1 MRKLI
6 VPLLTC
12 LITMSVNAQEFSDVI
27 VIKPEEIKMKEC
39 SFDPEAD
46 AVVLM
51 HEAYADHDDQYRLIT
66 NHRVRLKI
74 LKEKGI
80 SHADIRIPFYSK
92 ENFESVE
99 VIRGRI
105 YNETSNGLLQF
116 LDLEKK
122 SVYKKNINKYWSEVV
137 FTFPSVK
144 VGSIIEYTYKSTMES
159 YGGLEDWQFQ
169 KSLPVVESRYSLVVL
184 PDYEFAYR
192 VQKRDDIPVE
202 IQPEKGTGKISFAM
216 KNIPGLRN
224 EPYMDSRKDYLQMV
238 IFQLSGQNVGYKK
251 KYMTTWEEV
260 IRELNS
266 HSGFG
271 NQVGKSLSGAEDF
284 IKIVRLDPSLASR
297 TTKVYNYVRS
307 NMVWNGIYSKYA
319 IDGIKQA
326 WSKKTGTSG
335 EVNLALVTLLRDAG
349 IEASPLLVSEREHG
363 KVNADYPFI
372 DQFNTVYAYAVAEGK
387 TFYLDG
393 TDKYTP
399 SHIIPHSILN
409 TTALVVNRKTGGLIQ
424 IKDDQFEYLD
434 YVNVTGVLSKEGKL
448 NGKVLIRSVDYARTN
463 RLYAYRNNSSNYL
476 KEFRGETGN
485 VDIDSFSLSNE
496 GLDTMPLLQNF
507 TFSSGV
513 TTTGDYSFIPT
524 TLFSELDG
532 NPFLSKVRFSNVNF
546 GYRQTFYLN
555 SYITIP
561 EGIVIDAMPK
571 SVKLVNEDKSI
582 MFSRSVLFDDKSRQL
597 VSRISVQMKKSLYD
611 PGEYGAL
618 HEFYKKMYDYLGE
631 QIVIKKS

>member
-1 MRKLI
+1 MRRLI
-6 VPLLTC
+6 ACLLAC
-12 LITMSVNAQEFSDVI
+12 SFAVSVNAQEFSDAI
-27 VIKPEEIKMKEC
+27 VIKPEEIRMKEC
-39 SFDPEAD
+39 PFDLEAD

-51 HEAYADHDDQYRLIT
+51 HEAYADHDDRYRLIT

-74 LKEKGI
+74 LREKGI

-105 YNETSNGLLQF
+105 YNETSNGLLQSM
-116 LDLEKK
+116 DLEKK

-144 VGSIIEYTYKSTMES
+144 VGSIIEYTYKSTMEN

-169 KSLPVVESRYSLVVL
+169 KSIPVVESRYSVVVL
-184 PDYEFAYR
+184 PEYEFAYR
-192 VQKRDDIPVE
+192 VQKRDDLPVE
-202 IQPEKGTGKISFAM
+202 IKAEKGSGKISFAM

-266 HSGFG
+266 NPSFG
-271 NQVGKSLSGAEDF
+271 NQLGKSLSGTDEF
-284 IKIVRLDPSLASR
+284 IKLVKLDPSETSR
-297 TTKVYNYVRS
+297 LTKVYNYVRS
-307 NMVWNGIYSKYA
+307 NIGWNGIYSKYA
-319 IDGIKQA
+319 GDGIKQP
-326 WSKKTGTSG
+326 WSKKSGTSG
-335 EVNLALVTLLRDAG
+335 EINLALVTLLRDAG

-372 DQFNTVYAYAVAEGK
+372 DQFNTVYAYAVADGK
-387 TFYLDG
+387 KFYLDG
-393 TDKYTP
+393 TDKFTP

-409 TTALVVNRKTGGLIQ
+409 TTALVVNRKAGGLIQ
-424 IKDDQFEYLD
+424 IKDEQFEYRD
-434 YVNVTGVLSKEGKL
+434 YVNVTGTLSPDGKL
-448 NGKVLIRSVDYARTN
+448 NGNVLISSTDYARTQ
-463 RLYAYRNNSSNYL
+463 RLYSYKNNSNSYL
-476 KEFRGETGN
+476 KGFKGETGN
-485 VDIDSFSLSNE
+485 IVIDSFSLSNE
-496 GLDTMPLLQNF
+496 DLDTLPLLHKF
-507 TFSSGV
+507 SFSSAV

-546 GYRQTFYLN
+546 GYRQTFFLN
-555 SYITIP
+555 TYIGIP
-561 EGIVIDAMPK
+561 DGIVIDALPK
-571 SVKLVNEDKSI
+571 SVRLINEDKSI
-582 MFSRSVLFDDKSRQL
+582 VFSRAIAFDDKARRL
-597 VSRISVQMKKSLYD
+597 VSRISIEMKKSLYD
-611 PGEYGAL
+611 TGEYGAL
-618 HEFYKKMYDYLGE
+618 HEFYKKMYEYLGE